1 MTMAA
6 SGVRVTG
13 GRLRGR
19 RLRAPSHGT
28 RPTSDRVRESL
39 FTRLGDL
46 RGIAVLDLYAGTGVL
61 GVEALSRGATSVVFV
76 ERAPRCVAVL
86 KRNLRALALEGVTR
100 VIASDV
106 SRALRQLARGGER
119 FDLVLLDPPYEAD
132 EAPGVLEALVGCG
145 ILAPAATLVVEHH
158 RRHPVPTVR
167 GLEVLDSREY
177 GDTVVT
183 RLVAAEV
190 GKTRE
195 APAPR

>member
-1 MTMAA
+1 
-6 SGVRVTG
+6 
-13 GRLRGR
+13 
-19 RLRAPSHGT
+19 
-28 RPTSDRVRESL
+28 VRESL

-46 RGIAVLDLYAGTGVL
+46 RGTAVLDLYAGTGVL

-86 KRNLRALALEGVTR
+86 RRNLRTLGLEGATR

-106 SRALRQLARGGER
+106 SHALRLLARRGER
-119 FDLVLLDPPYEAD
+119 FDLVLMDPPYEAD
-132 EAPGVLEALVGCG
+132 EAPRVLEALADCG
-145 ILAPAATLVVEHH
+145 ILGPGATLVVEHH
-158 RRHPVPTVR
+158 RRHPVPTVP
-167 GLEVLDSREY
+167 GLAALDSREY